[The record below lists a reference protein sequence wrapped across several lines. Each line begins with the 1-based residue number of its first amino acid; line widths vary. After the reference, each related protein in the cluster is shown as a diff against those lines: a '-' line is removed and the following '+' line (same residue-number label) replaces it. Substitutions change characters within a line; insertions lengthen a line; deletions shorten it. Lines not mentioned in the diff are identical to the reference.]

1 MGSWSWAAA
10 SPWVCMWPEAVCN
23 GCWLAFL
30 QLRAA
35 LVKLSLWP
43 LLPSMHFLGNS
54 LLLAYL
60 VSPRGWSLGGL
71 LKLSGSQTNGRQ
83 FSPDGCE

>member
-10 SPWVCMWPEAVCN
+10 SPWVCAWPEAVCN
-23 GCWLAFL
+23 GRWLAFL

-43 LLPSMHFLGNS
+43 LLPSMQ
-54 LLLAYL
+54 
-60 VSPRGWSLGGL
+60 LGG
-71 LKLSGSQTNGRQ
+71 KLAPSGLPGISRGVVTGRPPQTVRK
-83 FSPDGCE
+83 PDKWQTVQS